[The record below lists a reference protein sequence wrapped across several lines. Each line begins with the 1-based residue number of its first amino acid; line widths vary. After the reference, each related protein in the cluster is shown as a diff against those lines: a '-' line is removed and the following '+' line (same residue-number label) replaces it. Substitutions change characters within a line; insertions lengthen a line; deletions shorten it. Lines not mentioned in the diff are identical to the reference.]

1 MLCRVVIKMMIS
13 IKEDNTRFSARA
25 GAIIYNE
32 DRSKVL
38 LENQGKFYRFPGGRI
53 DFGENSKTAI
63 LRELKEELGID
74 IKLNLKYIA
83 EMVLNISTIRY
94 HEIGFY
100 FMTFISEKMI
110 SNNFDSLDDDNHFE
124 WVNVSE
130 LDKYDVVAKPIKE
143 KVMNGFLNDDLEY
156 MVYTE

>member
-1 MLCRVVIKMMIS
+1 MMIS

-32 DRSKVL
+32 DRTKVL
-38 LENQGKFYRFPGGRI
+38 LENQDKFYRFPGGRI
-53 DFGENSKTAI
+53 DFGEDSKTAI

-74 IKLNLKYIA
+74 LKLNLKYIA

>member
-1 MLCRVVIKMMIS
+1 MMIN

-74 IKLNLKYIA
+74 LKLNLKYIA

-130 LDKYDVVAKPIKE
+130 LDKYVN
-143 KVMNGFLNDDLEY
+143 MMWWLNL
-156 MVYTE
+156 

>member
-32 DRSKVL
+32 DRTKVL
-38 LENQGKFYRFPGGRI
+38 LENQDKFYRFPGGRI
-53 DFGENSKTAI
+53 DFGEDSKTAI

-74 IKLNLKYIA
+74 LKLNLKYIA